1 MSAGAPGELSRA
13 GASVSERAGVGTHA
27 GANASAGTGAGPGPG
42 TRSTA
47 NASVGTGNGSGT
59 GSSAAP
65 SAGPSVAARTGA
77 NARVDAGEPVRVAVV
92 GAGAVGCYYGGM
104 LARAGVPVTLI
115 GRPVHVDAI
124 RRDGLRLTTAAFD
137 EHIRLDASTDP
148 AAVAGAALVLVC
160 VKSPDTE
167 ATGRELAPHL
177 APGACVLSLQNGVD
191 NAPRLQAMIDR
202 PVAPAVVYVAT
213 EMGGPGHVRHMGR
226 GELVIPSDI
235 GSATSTE
242 LVEAVGVA
250 ADAAALDATRAP
262 LPAGDAALS
271 SADIV
276 ALFARAG
283 VPVELSGNVLGALW
297 GKLLLNCGYNAI
309 SAITDLPYGRMVTLP
324 GIARTVHDAVA
335 ECLAVAA
342 AMEVTIPGDVWAAV
356 DRIATSMPGQV
367 SSTCQ
372 DLRRGK
378 PTEIDHLNGYIV
390 RQGDRLG
397 VPVPLNR
404 ALQALVKAMEAKAAA

>member
-1 MSAGAPGELSRA
+1 MTGAAGEASRAGEGAGPSAGTPASASANAQARAGAPALASAGA
-13 GASVSERAGVGTHA
+13 
-27 GANASAGTGAGPGPG
+27 
-42 TRSTA
+42 TA
-47 NASVGTGNGSGT
+47 
-59 GSSAAP
+59 AAL
-65 SAGPSVAARTGA
+65 
-77 NARVDAGEPVRVAVV
+77 AGESVRVVIV

-115 GRPVHVDAI
+115 GRAQHVQAM
-124 RRDGLRLTTAAFD
+124 RRDGLRLTTSAFD
-137 EHIRLDASTDP
+137 DHVRVDASTEP

-160 VKSPDTE
+160 VKSSDTE
-167 ATGRELAPHL
+167 STGRDIAPHL
-177 APGACVLSLQNGVD
+177 APGARVLSLQNGVD
-191 NAPRLQAMIDR
+191 NAARLQDVLGR

-226 GELVIPSDI
+226 GELVIPADI
-235 GSATSTE
+235 
-242 LVEAVGVA
+242 GVA
-250 ADAAALDATRAP
+250 ASTDLSDAVDLTANAAAALDATLAP
-262 LPAGDAALS
+262 VPLADDGLS

-283 VPVELSGNVLGALW
+283 VPVELSDNVLGALW

-309 SAITDLPYGRMVTLP
+309 SAITDIPYGRMVTLP

-378 PTEIDHLNGYIV
+378 PTEIDHLNGYVV

-404 ALQALVKAMEAKAAA
+404 ALHALVKAMEAQAAG

>member
-1 MSAGAPGELSRA
+1 MTAAAAGDASRGGAGGRA
-13 GASVSERAGVGTHA
+13 GASADA
-27 GANASAGTGAGPGPG
+27 GANARGAD
-42 TRSTA
+42 R
-47 NASVGTGNGSGT
+47 
-59 GSSAAP
+59 
-65 SAGPSVAARTGA
+65 
-77 NARVDAGEPVRVAVV
+77 VRVAIA

-115 GRPVHVDAI
+115 GRPRHVDAM

-137 EHIRLDASTDP
+137 EHFPVEASTEP

-167 ATGRELAPHL
+167 STGRELAPHL
-177 APGACVLSLQNGVD
+177 APDACVLSLQNGVD
-191 NAPRLQAMIDR
+191 NAARLQAVLGR
-202 PVAPAVVYVAT
+202 PVAPAVVYVAS
-213 EMGGPGHVRHMGR
+213 EMAGPGHVRHMGR

-235 GSATSTE
+235 GAATSTE
-242 LVEAVGVA
+242 A
-250 ADAAALDATRAP
+250 ADAVAALGASRAP
-262 LPAGDAALS
+262 VPLAESGLASP
-271 SADIV
+271 DIV

-283 VPVELSGNVLGALW
+283 VPVELSDNVLGALW

-309 SAITDLPYGRMVTLP
+309 SAITDIPYGRMVALP
-324 GIARTVHDAVA
+324 GVARTVHDAVA

-342 AMEVTIPGDVWAAV
+342 AMDVSIPGDVWAAV
-356 DRIATSMPGQV
+356 ERIATSMPGQV

-378 PTEIDHLNGYIV
+378 PTEIDHLNGYVV

-397 VPVPLNR
+397 IPVPLNR
-404 ALQALVKAMEAKAAA
+404 ALHALVKALEAKAR